1 MDVRMSGRYDATSVH
16 VLVDKHSH
24 NPTLLRH
31 RDCHNN
37 TNIYMA
43 LQDAWNKILSGC
55 DDASVGA
62 MLTLLRAK
70 GNYLN
75 K

>member
-1 MDVRMSGRYDATSVH
+1 
-16 VLVDKHSH
+16 
-24 NPTLLRH
+24 
-31 RDCHNN
+31 
-37 TNIYMA
+37 MA

-70 GNYLN
+70 GTYLEEMKELN
-75 K
+75 ITFYISEKK

>member
-1 MDVRMSGRYDATSVH
+1 
-16 VLVDKHSH
+16 
-24 NPTLLRH
+24 
-31 RDCHNN
+31 
-37 TNIYMA
+37 MA

-70 GNYLN
+70 GDYLKKMN
-75 K
+75 DYYISFLYQ